1 MTNLESFLSSP
12 KTLTIAN
19 IILLTLVCILVF
31 IVPIFPLP
39 FHKIL
44 YNSLYSGIFLIAVI
58 VLEKYWKTILS
69 YAIILIF
76 IEWFSSELEMNILAA
91 LTKLLNILFFIMV
104 VIFLIIQIART
115 KKVTFLVIVQA
126 ISGYLLLGIVFA
138 FLVALIMIIQ
148 PEAYNFPAQDMNFSQ
163 NIAHLSDYVY
173 YSFVT
178 FTTLGYGDVVPQL
191 PYSKSLAIFTS
202 VTGQIYVAVIIAML
216 VGKFASARA
225 QN

>member
-1 MTNLESFLSSP
+1 MTNLESILSSP

-39 FHKIL
+39 LHKIL
-44 YNSLYSGIFLIAVI
+44 YNSLYTGIFLIAVI

-69 YAIILIF
+69 FAIILIF
-76 IEWFSSELEMNILAA
+76 IEWFSSELEMNIIAA
-91 LTKLLNILFFIMV
+91 LAKLLNILFFIMV
-104 VIFLIIQIART
+104 VIFLIIQIAKT

-126 ISGYLLLGIVFA
+126 INGYLLLGIVFT

-148 PEAYNFPAQDMNFSQ
+148 PEAYSFPVRDMNFNQ
-163 NIAHLSDYVY
+163 NITHFSDYIY

-216 VGKFASARA
+216 VGKFASVPV